1 MATTILVVDDKASVR
16 TVVRDYLT
24 EDGFRVV
31 TAENGRDALYV
42 ARHEKPDLIL
52 LDIMMP
58 EMSGYDFL
66 RAYRKERNTPVI
78 LLTARLE
85 ESDKVLGLELGADDY
100 VTKPFGIR
108 EVVARIRAVLR
119 RAGPGA
125 APTAVLR
132 AGDLVLDLDAHT
144 VRSGD
149 QPIRLTPSE
158 FELLAAL
165 MAAPGRA
172 FSRAGTARTATGH
185 RHRRRRAHG
194 RIRTSITCA
203 PKSSRTPASRATSR
217 PCSAWAIVCGRIDE
231 KLVKSPRRAHD
242 GGKEWVDALS
252 HAQADRRLSPDQ
264 HPRRRPGGRPC
275 RIGDRREFDRY
286 VMGQA
291 RNEYHRQRGSI
302 LPGPSILGR
311 R

>member
-1 MATTILVVDDKASVR
+1 VETTILVVDDKASVR

-24 EDGFRVV
+24 EEGFRVV
-31 TAENGRDALYV
+31 TAENGRMALYV

-58 EMSGYDFL
+58 EMGGYEFL

-108 EVVARIRAVLR
+108 ELVARIRAVLR
-119 RAGPGA
+119 RVGPE
-125 APTAVLR
+125 APQPAVLR

-144 VRSGD
+144 VRVGD
-149 QPIRLTPSE
+149 QPVRLTPSE

-172 FSRAGTARTATGH
+172 FTRLELLERLQGIAIEGVEHTINTHIHNLRAK
-185 RHRRRRAHG
+185 
-194 RIRTSITCA
+194 IE
-203 PKSSRTPASRATSR
+203 PDPSR
-217 PCSAWAIVCGRIDE
+217 PRTIEAVFGVGYRF
-231 KLVKSPRRAHD
+231 RA
-242 GGKEWVDALS
+242 E
-252 HAQADRRLSPDQ
+252 
-264 HPRRRPGGRPC
+264 
-275 RIGDRREFDRY
+275 
-286 VMGQA
+286 
-291 RNEYHRQRGSI
+291 
-302 LPGPSILGR
+302 
-311 R
+311 